1 MEDLCKQIIEKAM
14 SLGATYADLRYGDGT
29 STRIVVRNSD
39 VTTFQTTYESGLGLR
54 VLTNGAWGFLAS
66 NTPDEVLARLKD
78 ANALAKMS
86 ARTRDKKIEI
96 ANQKAMVDTV
106 IWKPK
111 KPHDQL
117 DIDDKMKFVLESN
130 KQGKDMSPSIKQV
143 STTYA
148 ESDGERIIA
157 TSEGT
162 LVKWGRSATLFVQS
176 FVAQQNDLIVE
187 RSFTKGGL
195 GGLEAFDT
203 SDALKEVKKEGKTVL
218 ALLKAPAAPGGEFP
232 AVLNFDL
239 SYTLA
244 HEAFGHL
251 CEADSVIRG
260 NSILE
265 GKLGTEIASD
275 CVTIID
281 DPEMVEDN
289 GRPAYGSFP
298 YDDEGIKAVPTTL
311 LEDGVLKTFMHSR
324 ETAKTLGQPVTGNA
338 RVESYKFFPQVRM
351 TNTHFKLGDFS
362 KEELF
367 AEIKDGVYL
376 IDAKGGQTTGQGTF
390 HVGVSHVYLIKNG
403 EQGELRRGTGIG
415 GRTLDTLK
423 EINAVGKYME
433 YDIGGCGK
441 NSQSVRTGSN
451 GPMVRLNKITI
462 GG

>member
-1 MEDLCKQIIEKAM
+1 MEDLCKQIIDKAM
-14 SLGATYADLRYGDGT
+14 SLGAIYADLRFGDGT
-29 STRIVVRNSD
+29 STRIVVKNND

-54 VLTNGAWGFLAS
+54 VLVDGAWGFLAS
-66 NTPDEVLARLKD
+66 NTPEEVLARLKD
-78 ANALAKMS
+78 ANELAKMS
-86 ARTRDKKIEI
+86 AKTRKKKIEVET
-96 ANQKAMVDTV
+96 QKAMVDTV

-111 KPHDQL
+111 KSHDQL
-117 DIDDKMKFVLESN
+117 DIDEKMKFVLEAN
-130 KQGKDMSPSIKQV
+130 KQGKEMSPNIKQV
-143 STTYA
+143 STTYG

-203 SDALKEVKKEGKTVL
+203 SETMKAVEKEGKMVL
-218 ALLKAPAAPGGEFP
+218 DLLKAPAAPGGEFP

-260 NSILE
+260 DSVLE
-265 GKLGTEIASD
+265 GKLGSNIASE
-275 CVTIID
+275 CVTILD
-281 DPEMVEDN
+281 DPSMIEDN
-289 GRPAYGSFP
+289 GRPAYGAFP

-311 LEDGVLKTFMHSR
+311 LEEGVLNTFMHSR

-351 TNTHFKLGDFS
+351 TNTHFKPGGFS

-376 IDAKGGQTTGQGTF
+376 LDAKGGQTTGQGTF

-403 EQGELRRGTGIG
+403 EKGELRRGTGIG
-415 GRTLDTLK
+415 GRTLDTLQ
-423 EINAVGKYME
+423 EINAVGKDME

-441 NSQSVRTGSN
+441 GGQSVRTGSN